1 MGPRHSKLKRKR
13 NSISVANNY
22 NGSGSLKKEY
32 DFDNPYMIPIND
44 TQIDRMQTQHHI
56 LRTLCN
62 GNFLSPIKDKL
73 KAGNFKVLDFG
84 CGTGTWLCDVATDY
98 PSASFVGV
106 DFAPIWPTQKPLNI
120 QFIVAN
126 IIDGLEFEDNSFD
139 YIHARSLVT
148 YFNDHEWEAY
158 VIPEL
163 TRILKPGGFLE
174 CFDDEVLWY
183 NMPPSLEKLCNAI
196 QTELQARHMDPLISR
211 RIGDFMK
218 ATGQLENIQHEPKT
232 IPYGSHGG
240 KIGELTAQTFL
251 QFFEGVR
258 KPLMDIMS
266 LNDSEY
272 DSLMSQLEKEI
283 NFYRTYGKN
292 HRYIAQKQ
300 QK

>member
-1 MGPRHSKLKRKR
+1 MGPRHSKPKRKR

-22 NGSGSLKKEY
+22 GSGSLRKEY

-56 LRTLCN
+56 LRTICN

-73 KAGNFKVLDFG
+73 KAGNFK
-84 CGTGTWLCDVATDY
+84 ATDY

-148 YFNDHEWEAY
+148 YFNDNEWENY

-163 TRILKPGGFLE
+163 TRILKPGGYLE
-174 CFDDEVLWY
+174 FFDDEVLWY

-211 RIGDFMK
+211 RIGDFIK
-218 ATGQLENIQHEPKT
+218 ATGQLENIQHEQKVV
-232 IPYGSHGG
+232 PYGSHGG

-258 KPLMDIMS
+258 KPLMEIMS
-266 LNDSEY
+266 LSDSEY
-272 DSLMSQLEKEI
+272 DNLVSKLENEI